1 MIRQQLF
8 NYGYVL
14 DKLPNDLFEKV
25 KIECEEA
32 RKTRYNLTENKKE
45 EMISGLSRQGVPTHY
60 YMSEC
65 SKELNKFTMEMA
77 HRYENEFRYV
87 SQLSITNIN
96 MGLINTPPWINIQ
109 QKGEYVPLHK
119 HDGLLAYVIWV
130 KIPYDSNIEK
140 SSCFSFA
147 YNNIVGG
154 VMQHIIPINKQM
166 EGMIVMFPASLFHQ
180 VYPFYTSDDVRI
192 SISGMIA
199 YDGNNP
205 TPNDTQKDMYKL

>member
-8 NYGYVL
+8 NYGYAL
-14 DKLPNDLFEKV
+14 DTLPNDLFEKI

-45 EMISGLSRQGVPTHY
+45 EMVSGLSGHGVPTHY
-60 YMSEC
+60 YMTEC
-65 SKELNKFTMEMA
+65 REELNKFTMEMA
-77 HRYENEFRYV
+77 HKYENEFRYI
-87 SQLSITNIN
+87 SQLSVTNIN
-96 MGLINTPPWINIQ
+96 MGLVNTPPWINIQ
-109 QKGEYVPLHK
+109 QKGEYVPLHR

-154 VMQHIIPINKQM
+154 VMQHPLPIHKQM
-166 EGMIVMFPASLFHQ
+166 EGMIIMFPSSLFHQ
-180 VYPFYTSDDVRI
+180 VYPFYTSDDDRI

-205 TPNDTQKDMYKL
+205 NPNDTQKKMYNL